1 MGVSHIQATTVVD
14 AQAASTTYVAAAD
27 RPNTAFTIANSSFTA
42 GTARLLT
49 VTTTGTGDSGKTVT
63 IVGTDANGDVLTE
76 VITSTGSA
84 ATVTGASYFKTITS
98 ATCSTQY
105 AANVSVGMAA
115 QAVSQI
121 TKNRGVLKAFT
132 TISNSAA
139 HQVDFISGL
148 TPENGS
154 VLFRTKT
161 SGVNN
166 AADDVYI
173 PDEGVL
179 FEGGL
184 VIKYRVDGSHMV
196 TAFGHF

>member
-14 AQAASTTYVAAAD
+14 AQAASNTYVASAA

-49 VTTTGTGDSGKTVT
+49 VTTTGTGDNGKTVT
-63 IVGTDANGDVLTE
+63 IVGTDLNGVALTE
-76 VITSTGSA
+76 IITSTGSA
-84 ATVTGASYFKTITS
+84 ETVTGTSYFKTITS
-98 ATCSTQY
+98 ATCSSQY
-105 AANVSVGMAA
+105 AANVSIGMAA
-115 QAVSQI
+115 QVSTQI
-121 TKNRGVLKAFT
+121 TKNRAVLKAFT

-139 HQVDFISGL
+139 HQVDFINGL
-148 TPENGS
+148 TQESGS
-154 VLFRTKT
+154 VTFRTKT
-161 SGVNN
+161 SGTNN

-179 FEGGL
+179 FQDGL
-184 VIKYRVDGSHMV
+184 VIKYRVDGAHMV

>member
-1 MGVSHIQATTVVD
+1 MAD
-14 AQAASTTYVAAAD
+14 AQAASNTYVAAAA
-27 RPNTAFTIANSSFTA
+27 RPNTAFTIANASFTA
-42 GTARLLT
+42 GTARLLS

-63 IVGTDANGDVLTE
+63 IVGTDANGDALTE
-76 VITSTGSA
+76 VITSTGAA
-84 ATVTGASYFKTITS
+84 ATVTGTSYFKTITS

-121 TKNRGVLKAFT
+121 TRNRAVLKAFT

-173 PDEGVL
+173 PDL
-179 FEGGL
+179 SL
-184 VIKYRVDGSHMV
+184 IHI
-196 TAFGHF
+196 